1 MDSFH
6 YQGPMYVSPGV
17 DFMILLSL
25 ATSILLVN
33 GKYLKDM
40 KEDTR
45 YRLPGTAPGLI
56 NEIMISR
63 SKVVMIL
70 VPLTPLSN
78 WFFTLDYY
86 LPDSFYQLLCYYQY
100 PLTFYRFYFAF
111 TSFII
116 SLMRYVFI
124 VHHQQV
130 LRFGKIAA
138 RKLFYHSSIWIPML
152 MTALHACTLPVPRQ
166 SFDITLETSYRFLE
180 KSYNMTCGDPM
191 GIKDDCA
198 PILSFIH
205 QYVSKETTKL
215 VGVGVKIFYAIMCL
229 NIIDGILY
237 WKTFKLIRE

>member
-78 WFFTLDYY
+78 WFFTLNYY
-86 LPDSFYQLLCYYQY
+86 LPDSLYQLLCYYQY

-180 KSYNMTCGDPM
+180 KSYNMTCGDQM

-198 PILSFIH
+198 PILSFVH
-205 QYVSKETTKL
+205 QYVPKETTRL
-215 VGVGVKIFYAIMCL
+215 IGIAVKIVYVIMCL
-229 NIIDGILY
+229 NIVDGILY
-237 WKTFKLIRE
+237 WKTFKMIRE